1 MSYSS
6 KGALEADIASAVTR
20 FHREQQGRGPGEVRA
35 FLVGDLVLVRCTGIL
50 TSVEDK
56 LCASDEGRKLIKS
69 ARQEL
74 RSINHQEIEDIVG
87 GLVGCVVL
95 RSHCDLSVEAAEQVE
110 VYVLGQNVEKQFAGK
125 RVSGLDAIPGTR

>member
-1 MSYSS
+1 MSQST
-6 KGALEADIASAVTR
+6 KGALEAEIANAVTR
-20 FHREQQGRGPGEVRA
+20 FHREQQGRGPGDVRA
-35 FLVGDLVLVRCTGIL
+35 FLVGDLILVRCTSIL

-74 RSINHQEIEDIVG
+74 RSINHAEIEEIIA
-87 GLVGCVVL
+87 GLAGCPVL

-110 VYVLGQNVEKQFAGK
+110 VYVLNQNVEKQFTGK
-125 RVSGLDAIPGTR
+125 R

>member
-1 MSYSS
+1 MNSPS
-6 KGALEADIASAVTR
+6 KGALEAEIANVVTR

-35 FLVGDLVLVRCTGIL
+35 FLVGDLILVRCTSIF
-50 TSVEDK
+50 TPVEAK
-56 LCASDEGRKLIKS
+56 LSASDEGRKLIKS

-74 RSINHQEIEDIVG
+74 RAINHLEIEEIIA

-110 VYVLGQNVEKQFAGK
+110 VYVLEQNVEKQFSGK
-125 RVSGLDAIPGTR
+125 R